1 MKQSLMIGI
10 LVGAAMLF
18 STQAFAETSAW
29 EDLQGVAAD
38 PAYYDGGDGS
48 TLNE

>member
-1 MKQSLMIGI
+1 MKKVLWIGI
-10 LVGAAMLF
+10 LAAVAMTF
-18 STQAFAETSAW
+18 STQAFASSAW

>member
-18 STQAFAETSAW
+18 STQAFAQSAM